1 MSRLISEVVEEF
13 QKITGSD
20 DEYARWIVEKN
31 GSVLQDS
38 LTEHF
43 GLMDSLGMN
52 SVTMNSPPAAVE
64 AEAAGTGQSSAAV
77 QVDSAETREEDV
89 AMDDDDD
96 DDDEVEVVSEH
107 INSSSHSSMEEKRSS
122 RSALVDSIASAAPRQ
137 PARALQEQGRR
148 PFPSSENA
156 ANGSSE
162 RGGLDELFRAPVEIT
177 FTGEFDRAMSYAEE
191 RKRLLLVNIQSPE
204 EFKCQVLNRDLWKND
219 AVSSV
224 IQGQLVFWQRNRET
238 EDGRLFAARYPV
250 PSVPYVVMIDPRS
263 GETLM
268 ELTDGTREL
277 VVDEFLTKVLDFLS
291 SDDLWSQ
298 SRPPAT
304 QTSLREVAP
313 LPSSQEHPTGAT
325 AATSG
330 EVLANSAE
338 TDFRPQ
344 MDLDEDLARAIEA
357 SLDADGTSA
366 DTSTPR
372 MISRQQSAA
381 NPELQNQRS
390 VRETQDLEYE
400 MSLAED
406 RAREESLRQEQL
418 REIREMEE
426 RERKAKEVQEDQE
439 RRVREAK
446 ERRDT
451 RLRRLPEEPP
461 VKAPNSTALAIRIP
475 DGDRISRRFNATDTL
490 DHVFEFVEATT
501 DLDLS
506 GYEVMAQF
514 PRKVFRR
521 SSETLREAG
530 LIPNGSLIVH
540 LP

>member
-1 MSRLISEVVEEF
+1 
-13 QKITGSD
+13 
-20 DEYARWIVEKN
+20 
-31 GSVLQDS
+31 
-38 LTEHF
+38 
-43 GLMDSLGMN
+43 
-52 SVTMNSPPAAVE
+52 
-64 AEAAGTGQSSAAV
+64 
-77 QVDSAETREEDV
+77 
-89 AMDDDDD
+89 
-96 DDDEVEVVSEH
+96 
-107 INSSSHSSMEEKRSS
+107 
-122 RSALVDSIASAAPRQ
+122 
-137 PARALQEQGRR
+137 
-148 PFPSSENA
+148 
-156 ANGSSE
+156 
-162 RGGLDELFRAPVEIT
+162 
-177 FTGEFDRAMSYAEE
+177 
-191 RKRLLLVNIQSPE
+191 
-204 EFKCQVLNRDLWKND
+204 
-219 AVSSV
+219 
-224 IQGQLVFWQRNRET
+224 
-238 EDGRLFAARYPV
+238 
-250 PSVPYVVMIDPRS
+250 
-263 GETLM
+263 M